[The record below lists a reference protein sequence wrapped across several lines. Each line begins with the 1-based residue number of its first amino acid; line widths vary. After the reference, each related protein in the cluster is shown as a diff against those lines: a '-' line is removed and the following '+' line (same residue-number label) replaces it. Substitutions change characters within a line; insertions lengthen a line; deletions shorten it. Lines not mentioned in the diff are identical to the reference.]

1 MENFNKN
8 IDDLFNSESKKAE
21 ENTNF
26 PGFEK
31 VWDKVEQKLEKKE
44 KKRILPIWFPSG
56 IAATLVI
63 GLGVLYLYNQ
73 KEDLPVKPVIA
84 QQETSPESSAK
95 SNIIN
100 KPQSDVHKLDEEIQE
115 RIKKNPIVTKEILA
129 YQNTSNSDNTVE
141 IIQNIVP
148 EKMKTVDLE
157 YMKNSKYTTDEYYL
171 KKIET
176 PAVSAIP
183 FQNQENSLS
192 RAKTKNINEVVVTA
206 MGIKR
211 KEQSLGYASEI
222 NVASQLQG
230 KVAGLQISINAP
242 NIPNKSIVIRGVRSI
257 ESSSKPLYV
266 IDGKPYENVDLQ
278 KISSDKI
285 KSVNILKDNAA
296 TSLYGSRGLNGVVL
310 IDTKGLS
317 DKDIKTITSFSPQ
330 NNNESYDSWE
340 ENPFELSTSQP
351 LSTFS
356 IDVDNA
362 AYSNIRRMINN
373 GQIVDKNAVRI
384 EEMINYF
391 KYNYPQPSV
400 NEPFSIYTEY
410 NDCAWNPQHK
420 ILKIGL
426 QGKTLV
432 EKNLPSSNLVFLI
445 DISGSMNAANKL
457 PLLKSSFK
465 VLLERLRPQDK
476 VAIVTYA
483 GNAGIA
489 LEPTSASQKE
499 KIMTALENLQSGGST
514 AGAEGI
520 ITAYKLAEENFV
532 KNGNNRVILA
542 TDGDFNVGVSNNED
556 LKAMIENKR
565 KSGVF
570 LTCLGFGMGN
580 YKDNRLEMLADKG
593 NGNYAYIDNIQEAN
607 KFLGKEF
614 AGSMYAI
621 AKDVKIQI
629 EFNPKLVKAYRL
641 IGYESRKLKTE
652 DFINDKIDA
661 GELGIGHTVTA
672 LYEIIPANSTSE
684 FLPKGSDLKYTEV
697 KTKDNLGNELATI
710 KFRYKKPN
718 EEESKEL
725 IQTVSNSQKEI
736 NSASLDFRF
745 ANAVAWF
752 GLVLRDSQYISNKN
766 LEDIINLAKQGKSS
780 DEDGYRAEFIRLM
793 ESYKSIKN

>member
-1 MENFNKN
+1 MENFNQN
-8 IDDLFNSESKKAE
+8 IDNLFNSESKKAE
-21 ENTNF
+21 ENANF

-31 VWDKVEQKLEKKE
+31 VWDKVEQKLDKKE
-44 KKRILPIWFPSG
+44 KKKILPIWFPYG
-56 IAATLVI
+56 IAASLVI
-63 GLGVLYLYNQ
+63 GLGVLYFYNQ
-73 KEDLPVKPVIA
+73 KEDLPAKPVIA

-95 SNIIN
+95 PNIIN
-100 KPQSDVHKLDEEIQE
+100 KPQSDVHQLDEEIKE
-115 RIKKNPIVTKEILA
+115 RIKKNPIVTKEIVA
-129 YQNTSNSDNTVE
+129 YQNTSNSNNTVE
-141 IIQNIVP
+141 IIQNIV
-148 EKMKTVDLE
+148 LE
-157 YMKNSKYTTDEYYL
+157 PVKAL
-171 KKIET
+171 KIE
-176 PAVSAIP
+176 VSP
-183 FQNQENSLS
+183 VLVEGFQTNKSISSVE
-192 RAKTKNINEVVVTA
+192 TKNINEVVVTA

-230 KVAGLQISINAP
+230 KVAGLQISSNAP
-242 NIPNKSIVIRGVRSI
+242 NIPNNNIVIRGVHSI
-257 ESSSKPLYV
+257 ESSPKPLYV

-317 DKDIKTITSFSPQ
+317 DNEIKTITSFSSQ

-373 GQIVDKNAVRI
+373 GQIVDKNAVRV

-400 NEPFSIYTEY
+400 NEPFSIHTEY

-672 LYEIIPANSTSE
+672 LYEVIPANSTSE
-684 FLPKGSDLKYTEV
+684 FLPKGSELKYTEV

-752 GLVLRDSQYISNKN
+752 GLVLRDSQHISNKN
-766 LEDIINLAKQGKSS
+766 LEDIINLAKQGKSI

>member
-400 NEPFSIYTEY
+400 NEPFSIHTEY

-426 QGKTLV
+426 HGKTLV

-489 LEPTSASQKE
+489 LEPTSGSQKE

-672 LYEIIPANSTSE
+672 LYEVIPANSTSE

>member
-192 RAKTKNINEVVVTA
+192 RAKTKNINELVVTA

-222 NVASQLQG
+222 NVASHLQG
-230 KVAGLQISINAP
+230 KVAGLQISSNAP
-242 NIPNKSIVIRGVRSI
+242 NIPNNNIVIRGVRSI
-257 ESSSKPLYV
+257 ESSPKPLYV

-373 GQIVDKNAVRI
+373 GQIVDKNAVRV

-400 NEPFSIYTEY
+400 NEPFSIHSEY

-489 LEPTSASQKE
+489 LKPTSASQKE

-672 LYEIIPANSTSE
+672 LYEVIPANSTSE

-710 KFRYKKPN
+710 KFRYKRPN

>member
-1 MENFNKN
+1 MENFNQN
-8 IDDLFNSESKKAE
+8 IDDLFNIESKKAE
-21 ENTNF
+21 ENANF

-31 VWDKVEQKLEKKE
+31 VWDKVEQKLDEKE
-44 KKRILPIWFPSG
+44 KKRILPIWFTSG
-56 IAATLVI
+56 IAASLVI

-95 SNIIN
+95 PNIIN

-115 RIKKNPIVTKEILA
+115 RIKKNPIVTKEIVA
-129 YQNTSNSDNTVE
+129 YQNTSNSENTIE
-141 IIQNIVP
+141 IIQNIV
-148 EKMKTVDLE
+148 LE
-157 YMKNSKYTTDEYYL
+157 PVKAL
-171 KKIET
+171 KIE
-176 PAVSAIP
+176 VSP
-183 FQNQENSLS
+183 VLVEGFQTNKSISSVE
-192 RAKTKNINEVVVTA
+192 KTKNINEVVVTA

-230 KVAGLQISINAP
+230 KVAGLQISSNAP
-242 NIPNKSIVIRGVRSI
+242 NIPNSNIVIRGVRSI
-257 ESSSKPLYV
+257 ESSPKPLYV

-317 DKDIKTITSFSPQ
+317 DNDIKAITSFSPQ

-373 GQIVDKNAVRI
+373 GQIVDKNAVRV

-426 QGKTLV
+426 QGKNLV

-489 LEPTSASQKE
+489 LEPTSAPQKE

-672 LYEIIPANSTSE
+672 LYEVIPANSTSE

>member
-230 KVAGLQISINAP
+230 KVAGLQISSNAP
-242 NIPNKSIVIRGVRSI
+242 NIPNSNIVIRGVRSI
-257 ESSSKPLYV
+257 ESSPKPLYV

-400 NEPFSIYTEY
+400 NEPFSIHTEY

-426 QGKTLV
+426 HGKTLV

-489 LEPTSASQKE
+489 LKPTSASQKE

-672 LYEIIPANSTSE
+672 LYEVIPANSTSE

-710 KFRYKKPN
+710 KFRYKRPN